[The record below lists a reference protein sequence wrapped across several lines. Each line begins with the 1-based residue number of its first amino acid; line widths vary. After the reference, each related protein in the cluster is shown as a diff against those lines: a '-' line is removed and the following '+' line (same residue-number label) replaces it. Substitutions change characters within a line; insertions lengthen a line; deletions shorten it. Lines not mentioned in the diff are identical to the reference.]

1 MRRSAPGQRQ
11 TERGTPCLTPGPER
25 ARPGPAQLA
34 GAGNH
39 GSFGLI
45 QFRGRRLLATCFL
58 LSGNFLWC
66 QSSLINPAPGCRFEP
81 RCPFAID
88 ECRRITPQL
97 GEVAPSQFA
106 ACHVAL
112 MEARTQSP
120 AAVAP
125 AGEQAPGGKV
135 QDR

>member
-1 MRRSAPGQRQ
+1 
-11 TERGTPCLTPGPER
+11 
-25 ARPGPAQLA
+25 
-34 GAGNH
+34 
-39 GSFGLI
+39 
-45 QFRGRRLLATCFL
+45 
-58 LSGNFLWC
+58 
-66 QSSLINPAPGCRFEP
+66 
-81 RCPFAID
+81 
-88 ECRRITPQL
+88 
-97 GEVAPSQFA
+97 VAPSQFA